1 MRIWHL
7 LLKNNQGREF
17 SASSPGRGQ
26 KERRFSFMR
35 SGALFDR
42 WFARGSL
49 LGRSKR
55 MRIFYA
61 SLPLTFLRTTSIHRR
76 DRRSCRGYY
85 RRRPFCRRKSFGRRE
100 GLPGKFLESVV
111 VVKNDDFGNFFAAK
125 SLRGIERK
133 TTPRGFRIFER
144 GGHRRGV
151 CRRRGILYLKIF
163 VGKGRP
169 RRGSF
174 RGSLGGLFGR
184 IFRLL
189 KVE

>member
-1 MRIWHL
+1 MAFDGITVAALAQEFKNKFTDGRLYKIAQTENDELTLTIKNGKDQYKL
-7 LLKNNQGREF
+7 LI
-17 SASSPGRGQ
+17 SAN
-26 KERRFSFMR
+26 
-35 SGALFDR
+35 
-42 WFARGSL
+42 
-49 LGRSKR
+49 
-55 MRIFYA
+55 A